1 MKHLFSSG
9 EVMYKKNEKT
19 LSEGTLL
26 GTYLEYD
33 AVEPDTEFLCFGTLN
48 GKEVK
53 ISFIISEDDF
63 DGVKSRHNFRILM
76 QSDVLMAKWKNYK
89 FIDIE

>member
-9 EVMYKKNEKT
+9 EVMYNKNEKQ

-26 GTYLEYD
+26 GTHLEYD
-33 AVEPDTEFLCFGTLN
+33 EVEPDTKFLCFGTLN

-53 ISFIISEDDF
+53 VSFIISEDDF
-63 DGVKSRHNFRILM
+63 GDIKSRHNFRILM
-76 QSDVLMAKWKNYK
+76 QSDVLIAKWKNYK
-89 FIDIE
+89 ITNIK